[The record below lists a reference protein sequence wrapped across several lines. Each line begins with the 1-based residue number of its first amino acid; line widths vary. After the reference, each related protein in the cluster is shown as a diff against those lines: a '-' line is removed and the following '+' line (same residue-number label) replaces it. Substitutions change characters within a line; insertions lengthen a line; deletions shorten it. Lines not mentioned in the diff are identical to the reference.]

1 MEMETVLNLLY
12 EALRPDMASPEEQA
26 ILKREEAFLDEMERR
41 LGREDFSRF
50 WNTTSEI
57 GCCRA
62 ESDFRL
68 GFWLGVNLVLMAN
81 SAPYPQK

>member
-1 MEMETVLNLLY
+1 MNAILDLLY

-26 ILKREEAFLDEMERR
+26 VLKREEAFLDEMERR

-50 WNTTSEI
+50 WDAVSEI
-57 GCCRA
+57 GSCRA

-68 GFWLGVNLVLMAN
+68 GFWLGANLVLTAN
-81 SAPYPQK
+81 STSFPQK